1 MMVLLVLPFVLFSCS
16 ETKPYTEEKTKY
28 PEVPTM
34 GSWEKY
40 EP

>member
-1 MMVLLVLPFVLFSCS
+1 MRLVLFLPIVLFGCT
-16 ETKPYTEEKTKY
+16 ETKPYTEEETKY

-34 GSWEKY
+34 GCWEKY